1 MLQNNR
7 MKTVPMEL
15 LHIKLFKLDL
25 TGNPFDE
32 ATLAYMRRHPNGSL
46 NLIRTAQEII
56 VNSEDTRQ
64 KAPPFEVQL
73 FLLNYPLLWTLS
85 LTDL

>member
-25 TGNPFDE
+25 AGNPFDKP
-32 ATLAYMRRHPNGSL
+32 TLDYMQRHTNGSL

-64 KAPPFEVQL
+64 KAPPFEVRY
-73 FLLNYPLLWTLS
+73 NRITL
-85 LTDL
+85 

>member
-25 TGNPFDE
+25 SGNPFDQ
-32 ATLAYMRRHPNGSL
+32 ATMAYIQRHSNGSL

-56 VNSEDTRQ
+56 MNSEDTRQ
-64 KAPPFEVQL
+64 KAPPFEVK
-73 FLLNYPLLWTLS
+73 
-85 LTDL
+85 